1 MAFVISTYIS
11 RNIILIT
18 YYSIYRLGKGNKHI
32 LRGCFNNI
40 FNHPT
45 SCFSTLDSAWIV
57 SIGSENNSIY
67 IFSFLQMHD
76 TCVDL
81 PSMIRY

>member
-1 MAFVISTYIS
+1 MALVISTYIS
-11 RNIILIT
+11 INIILIN
-18 YYSIYRLGKGNKHI
+18 YGEGNKHI

-57 SIGSENNSIY
+57 SVGSENNSIY

>member
-1 MAFVISTYIS
+1 MALVISTYIS
-11 RNIILIT
+11 INIILIT
-18 YYSIYRLGKGNKHI
+18 YYYPQYLGEGNKHI

-57 SIGSENNSIY
+57 SVGSENNSIY